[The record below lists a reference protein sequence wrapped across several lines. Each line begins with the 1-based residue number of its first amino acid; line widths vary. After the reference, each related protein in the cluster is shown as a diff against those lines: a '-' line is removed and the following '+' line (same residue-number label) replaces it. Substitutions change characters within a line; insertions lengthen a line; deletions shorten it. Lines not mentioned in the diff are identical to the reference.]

1 MLRRPF
7 ARRLLP
13 GAFLAALGAG
23 CAGPPPQ
30 TPGAAE
36 SLARI
41 AADRILDLSYPFDER
56 TIYWPTAAPFRL
68 THDFEGPTEAGF
80 FYASNSLCASEHGG
94 THLDAPYHFYEA
106 GRTTD
111 GIPPRALIARA
122 CVIDARAAC
131 ASEPDHAINVDE
143 IRSFEATNGPI
154 PEGAVAILFTGWGA
168 LARPQALPGRRHSR
182 GRVAPAL
189 PRPVPGGRLLPGGRA
204 PGRGGR
210 HRHGEHRP
218 RELEGLQGAP
228 DPRGGERL
236 QLGEP
241 RGRGSAA
248 AEGGD
253 PHRPADEDRR
263 RHRRPG
269 PRHRHPALT
278 FRIPAVGRAC
288 CGGRFLRE

>member
-1 MLRRPF
+1 MLRLPF

-13 GAFLAALGAG
+13 GVFLTALGAG

-68 THDFEGPTEAGF
+68 THDFEGTTEGGF

-111 GIPPRALIARA
+111 GIPPRSLIARA

-131 ASEPDHAINVDE
+131 ASEPDHAISVDE

-154 PEGAVAILFTGWGA
+154 PEGAIAILFTGWGQ
-168 LARPQALPGRRHSR
+168 RWP
-182 GRVAPAL
+182 
-189 PRPVPGGRLLPGGRA
+189 
-204 PGRGGR
+204 
-210 HRHGEHRP
+210 
-218 RELEGLQGAP
+218 
-228 DPRGGERL
+228 
-236 QLGEP
+236 
-241 RGRGSAA
+241 
-248 AEGGD
+248 
-253 PHRPADEDRR
+253 DRR
-263 RHRRPG
+263 RYLGDDTPGDASRLHFPGLSPEAAAYLARERRVAGVGIDTASIDPGNSKDFKAHRILSAANVYNLENLAGVDRLPPKGATLIALPMKIGGGTGG
-269 PRHRHPALT
+269 PARVIAILP
-278 FRIPAVGRAC
+278 
-288 CGGRFLRE
+288 